1 MEPEICLFEKYI
13 IVYSCEYH
21 ILILSFFFFI
31 KKSSF
36 VIIEKEQNK
45 NKTKNKD
52 LKTSIFTNVK
62 TNETD
67 NDIFDAYGSG
77 GKRHDGTEDAD
88 MKKGGEEQTR
98 PTSAAI
104 FGEDKILL
112 LFDDNKSDIDG
123 EEKDKR
129 DGRGENEKDTDKI
142 GHGNEKD
149 ANITPVHFDFV
160 AFKSVEMLYI
170 ADAATCMK
178 KEGEGYTGPNS
189 VEAEVSAD
197 AFKKE
202 RGGVAGGGEGKDLR
216 LDYFGLKSSK
226 EMMFEK
232 ENGCVIL
239 MNFAEVYADAFKKER
254 GGEAKGLR
262 LDFKE
267 DQTSTTA
274 TTSSIGTDTV
284 AGKGDR
290 SVYLYRFGRSIDAAE
305 NFKEADSAL
314 QWSKEMMLEK
324 ENGSVVLMN
333 FAEVSADDLKKERG
347 GVGVEGGEA
356 KVLSK
361 ESTKI
366 FEKNVLSVL
375 GIFSFVDTL
384 KKNCLSLMQLAFG
397 FLAKVIY
404 FFAGLSQ
411 PTPTAVVFGF
421 LAKALTSLFVF
432 FQGNS
437 LNKLFPSMILLLF
450 PLVSV
455 AASNTTTTSISMHK
469 SSLCD
474 INDAVPFK
482 QMDATLG
489 ECKYQCISLHT
500 CSGMQYVDPK
510 QCILYDVPFSS
521 VSV

>member
-1 MEPEICLFEKYI
+1 MLWNQKYVSFEKYI
-13 IVYSCEYH
+13 IVYSCEYY
-21 ILILSFFFFI
+21 ILILSFVFFI

-52 LKTSIFTNVK
+52 LKTSILTNVK
-62 TNETD
+62 TNGTD

-77 GKRHDGTEDAD
+77 DKCHIGTEDAD

-112 LFDDNKSDIDG
+112 LLDDNKSDTIDG

-149 ANITPVHFDFV
+149 ANITPVHFDFF
-160 AFKSVEMLYI
+160 AFKSVVMLYI
-170 ADAATCMK
+170 ADTVTFMK
-178 KEGEGYTGPNS
+178 KKGEGYYTGPNS
-189 VEAEVSAD
+189 VEVVE
-197 AFKKE
+197 
-202 RGGVAGGGEGKDLR
+202 
-216 LDYFGLKSSK
+216 
-226 EMMFEK
+226 EK
-232 ENGCVIL
+232 EDLHRHLTIL
-239 MNFAEVYADAFKKER
+239 
-254 GGEAKGLR
+254 
-262 LDFKE
+262 
-267 DQTSTTA
+267 
-274 TTSSIGTDTV
+274 
-284 AGKGDR
+284 AG
-290 SVYLYRFGRSIDAAE
+290 
-305 NFKEADSAL
+305 
-314 QWSKEMMLEK
+314 MTHEK
-324 ENGSVVLMN
+324 EGAFDGTLPSHNGSMTGSN
-333 FAEVSADDLKKERG
+333 PCSSNGSIRNARKMHE
-347 GVGVEGGEA
+347 
-356 KVLSK
+356 
-361 ESTKI
+361 TK
-366 FEKNVLSVL
+366 
-375 GIFSFVDTL
+375 TL
-384 KKNCLSLMQLAFG
+384 E
-397 FLAKVIY
+397 
-404 FFAGLSQ
+404 GLSQ

-421 LAKALTSLFVF
+421 LAKALTSIFVF

-450 PLVSV
+450 PLASV
-455 AASNTTTTSISMHK
+455 ATSSTTTTSISMYK

-489 ECKYQCISLHT
+489 ECKYQCISLHI
-500 CSGMQYVDPK
+500 CSGMQHVDPK

>member
-36 VIIEKEQNK
+36 VIIEKDQNK

-52 LKTSIFTNVK
+52 LKTSILTNVK

-77 GKRHDGTEDAD
+77 DKRHDGTEDAD

-123 EEKDKR
+123 EEEKDKR

-160 AFKSVEMLYI
+160 AFKSVEMLCI
-170 ADAATCMK
+170 ADAANCMK
-178 KEGEGYTGPNS
+178 KGEGYYNTGPNS
-189 VEAEVSAD
+189 VEVE
-197 AFKKE
+197 
-202 RGGVAGGGEGKDLR
+202 
-216 LDYFGLKSSK
+216 
-226 EMMFEK
+226 EK
-232 ENGCVIL
+232 EDSSHRHLTIL
-239 MNFAEVYADAFKKER
+239 
-254 GGEAKGLR
+254 
-262 LDFKE
+262 
-267 DQTSTTA
+267 
-274 TTSSIGTDTV
+274 
-284 AGKGDR
+284 AGMTR
-290 SVYLYRFGRSIDAAE
+290 
-305 NFKEADSAL
+305 
-314 QWSKEMMLEK
+314 EK
-324 ENGSVVLMN
+324 EGAIDGTLPSHNGSMTGSN
-333 FAEVSADDLKKERG
+333 PCSSNGSIWNARKMHE
-347 GVGVEGGEA
+347 
-356 KVLSK
+356 
-361 ESTKI
+361 TK
-366 FEKNVLSVL
+366 
-375 GIFSFVDTL
+375 TL
-384 KKNCLSLMQLAFG
+384 
-397 FLAKVIY
+397 
-404 FFAGLSQ
+404 GLSQ

-421 LAKALTSLFVF
+421 LTKALTSLFVF

-455 AASNTTTTSISMHK
+455 AASNTTTTTISMHK